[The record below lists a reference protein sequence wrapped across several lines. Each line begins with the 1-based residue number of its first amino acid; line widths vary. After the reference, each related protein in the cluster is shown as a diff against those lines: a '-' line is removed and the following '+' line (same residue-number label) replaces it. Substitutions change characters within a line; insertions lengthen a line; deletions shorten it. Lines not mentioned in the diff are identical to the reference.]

1 MLGREVEVSYVL
13 VGGGKGIGQ
22 ENWRMVVGGW
32 WVVVVMEEGFE
43 PPKDLRPC
51 LISSPSKGVVPHFH
65 TLLSS
70 VII

>member
-1 MLGREVEVSYVL
+1 ML

-51 LISSPSKGVVPHFH
+51 LISSPTDGGFMGCYPV
-65 TLLSS
+65 LSF
-70 VII
+70 VIVC